1 MRKLFLIL
9 TIVCLLAT
17 VTIINAIPVSAG
29 TLTIT
34 PTVGGPEEGPDP
46 EMPPPGQQDPSPG
59 PGPVITAIEVAIP
72 QVADDALV
80 RAAELNPILEYV
92 PDPDPGDPHDPG
104 RPTDP
109 GRPPDTETPDPGPS
123 PMPILRPSACQRM
136 VTSLSPIPLALTTL

>member
-59 PGPVITAIEVAIP
+59 PDPVITAIEVAIP

-80 RAAELNPILEYV
+80 RAAELAPILEYV

-109 GRPPDTETPDPGPS
+109 GRPP
-123 PMPILRPSACQRM
+123 M